1 MIRKS
6 KAGGCK
12 ACGKKGHYAKTCPEA
27 QPPKPDKFKPEKVSA
42 SGRRESRCGQC
53 GKTGHTRRNCEETK
67 EQPAESSEAMSERQF
82 ASVCTAR
89 DHQMKSLEIS
99 QEMGIPLAEVN
110 AAFAS
115 ATYEG
120 YLERRDII

>member
-12 ACGKKGHYAKTCPEA
+12 VCGKKGHYAKTCPDGA
-27 QPPKPDKFKPEKVSA
+27 APKFKPEKVRA
-42 SGRRESRCGQC
+42 NGYRESRCGQC

-67 EQPAESSEAMSERQF
+67 EQPAESSEAISERQF

-99 QEMGIPLAEVN
+99 QEMGIPLTEVN

-115 ATYEG
+115 ATYGG
-120 YLERRDII
+120 YLERRGGRVV